1 MPWPESGRH
10 NQPQVLRVGRAADND
25 VVLDY
30 PMVSAHHA
38 RIVVDQDAARI
49 EDLGSTNGTA
59 VGSLDHKI
67 ERAQLSPGQAVYF
80 GTLRVEAG
88 RLLGGRL
95 SLGNHTHM
103 LMSLTQQV
111 TILGREPGC
120 DEVLE
125 DPRVSRRH
133 ARLTQSPEGLTIEDL
148 DSANGTFVNG
158 ARIHAPRPLEAGDRV
173 TIGRF
178 SFRVGVQGRLERQD
192 RRGNVSVQAQAVAV
206 SVDTRCLLEDV
217 SLTVYPGELV
227 GLMGPSGAGKTT
239 LLNALNGY
247 AQPTSGSVFFNGQDL
262 YANYDQF
269 RGLIG
274 YVPQDDIIH
283 EQLTVAQALY
293 FSARL
298 RLPADRHRSSLF

>member
-1 MPWPESGRH
+1 LRMCQQKSSSVRVGRIVGAIICPSTTCQFPIRHKVPWRVSGRHCRLTKTAEGFLLEDLGSTNGTFVNGIRIDSITTVSPGDTITLGQSVPMPWPESERH

-38 RIVVDQDAARI
+38 RIIVGQDAARI

-59 VGSLDHKI
+59 VGSLDQKVA
-67 ERAQLSPGQAVYF
+67 RAQLSPGQAVYF

-95 SLGNHTHM
+95 SLGNQTHM

-120 DEVLE
+120 DEVLD

-173 TIGRF
+173 TI
-178 SFRVGVQGRLERQD
+178 
-192 RRGNVSVQAQAVAV
+192 
-206 SVDTRCLLEDV
+206 
-217 SLTVYPGELV
+217 
-227 GLMGPSGAGKTT
+227 
-239 LLNALNGY
+239 
-247 AQPTSGSVFFNGQDL
+247 
-262 YANYDQF
+262 
-269 RGLIG
+269 
-274 YVPQDDIIH
+274 
-283 EQLTVAQALY
+283 
-293 FSARL
+293 
-298 RLPADRHRSSLF
+298 ADRFAESTRHQWRPT